1 MNRDVLVLDDCSQF
15 RFVLTEALM
24 TKGYNVVPAASA
36 EEALD
41 ILSKRG
47 INVMFLDLNLP
58 GISGVDLCRQVRET
72 NPIAWL
78 AAVTGQT
85 SLFQLADCR
94 EAGFDDYFPKPV
106 TLELLLKAA
115 EAAFNRLERWGR
127 PC

>member
-1 MNRDVLVLDDCSQF
+1 MNRDVLVLDDDSQF

-24 TKGYNVVPAASA
+24 TMGYNVVPASSA

-58 GISGVDLCRQVRET
+58 GISGVDLCRRVRET

-106 TLELLLKAA
+106 TLQLLLNAA

>member
-1 MNRDVLVLDDCSQF
+1 MNRDVLVLDDDSQF

-24 TKGYNVVPAASA
+24 TKGYNVVPASSA

-41 ILSKRG
+41 ILAKRG

-58 GISGVDLCRQVRET
+58 GISGVDLCRKVRET

-115 EAAFNRLERWGR
+115 EAAFNRLERWAR

>member
-1 MNRDVLVLDDCSQF
+1 MNRDVLVLDDDSQF

-24 TKGYNVVPAASA
+24 TKGYNVVPASSA

-58 GISGVDLCRQVRET
+58 GISGVDLCRRVRET

-106 TLELLLKAA
+106 TLELILKAA
-115 EAAFNRLERWGR
+115 EAAFARLERWGR
-127 PC
+127 PQ

>member
-1 MNRDVLVLDDCSQF
+1 MNRDVLVLDDDSQF

-24 TKGYNVVPAASA
+24 TKGYNVVPASSA

-41 ILSKRG
+41 ILAKRG